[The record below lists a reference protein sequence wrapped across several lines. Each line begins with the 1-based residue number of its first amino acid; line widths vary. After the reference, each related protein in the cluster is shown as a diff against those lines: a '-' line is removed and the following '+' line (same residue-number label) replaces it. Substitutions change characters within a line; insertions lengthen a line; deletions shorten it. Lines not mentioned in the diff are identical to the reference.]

1 MLCGLALQS
10 VCMWLTDGCRGCWS
24 SQTMS
29 GVSDSTQGAQGLLKA
44 ALVVM
49 QRAALPVAASAA
61 RVVGDVQARSWLCC
75 APAGVVCRFQPP
87 LKPEVWKHAFVSII
101 LIEPNSKANSASK
114 LGTW

>member
-1 MLCGLALQS
+1 MLCYLALQS

-24 SQTMS
+24 SLTMN
-29 GVSDSTQGAQGLLKA
+29 GVSDSTQQAQGLLKA

-49 QRAALPVAASAA
+49 QRAALPAAASATL
-61 RVVGDVQARSWLCC
+61 VGDVQARSWLCC
-75 APAGVVCRFQPP
+75 APAGVVCWFRPP
-87 LKPEVWKHAFVSII
+87 LKPEVWKYAFVSII